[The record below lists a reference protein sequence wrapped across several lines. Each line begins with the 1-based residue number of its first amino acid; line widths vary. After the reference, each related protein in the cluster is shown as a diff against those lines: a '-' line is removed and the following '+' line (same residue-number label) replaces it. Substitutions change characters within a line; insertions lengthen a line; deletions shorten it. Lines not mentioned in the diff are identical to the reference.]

1 LSDALFPLVDNPQVS
16 LKAKALLDNL
26 LASAIVNHPAFGK
39 ILSIKNLGILFEY
52 ELKIDL
58 IQLFSKYSQNNGLLV
73 LWEGEIEGNN
83 LYFSNK
89 ESGLKFS
96 LQNISHIILHEVQ
109 KPDKL

>member
-1 LSDALFPLVDNPQVS
+1 MSEAVFPLVDTPLVS

-26 LASAIVNHPAFGK
+26 LASAIVNHSDFGK
-39 ILSIKNLGILFEY
+39 ILAIRNLGILLEH

-83 LYFSNK
+83 LYFLNK